1 MAASLLVKFALSSF
15 QTLVKFPQFFY
26 WVYVILVPTSSK
38 SNVTSLKKFSNR
50 HREIERPNVTTFIR
64 NKKEKEEKLYLLIPF
79 HFFSSKF
86 LFKLLLSNTFE
97 TSIQASSYLYKQKNY
112 IYFRKITR
120 DTYDFPQLQN
130 VLNDQI
136 VSLLYNRRI
145 IFNTRSRRF
154 AYNRISTHCSNFK
167 NGTPLPQLS
176 RFGSRSITCEIYE
189 PYKWTRG
196 FPPHIVRSHILRD
209 AGAGALHTRHTW
221 KIFVN

>member
-50 HREIERPNVTTFIR
+50 YREIERPNVTTFIR

-79 HFFSSKF
+79 RFFSSKF

-97 TSIQASSYLYKQKNY
+97 TSIQASYLCKQKNY
-112 IYFRKITR
+112 IYFRKTHITR
-120 DTYDFPQLQN
+120 DTYNFPQLRN

-136 VSLLYNRRI
+136 VSVI
-145 IFNTRSRRF
+145 I
-154 AYNRISTHCSNFK
+154 
-167 NGTPLPQLS
+167 Q
-176 RFGSRSITCEIYE
+176 
-189 PYKWTRG
+189 
-196 FPPHIVRSHILRD
+196 PPDNI
-209 AGAGALHTRHTW
+209 
-221 KIFVN
+221 

>member
-38 SNVTSLKKFSNR
+38 SNVTSLKKFNNR
-50 HREIERPNVTTFIR
+50 YREIERPNVTTFIR

-79 HFFSSKF
+79 RFFSSKF

-120 DTYDFPQLQN
+120 DTYNFPQLRN

-136 VSLLYNRRI
+136 VSVI
-145 IFNTRSRRF
+145 I
-154 AYNRISTHCSNFK
+154 
-167 NGTPLPQLS
+167 Q
-176 RFGSRSITCEIYE
+176 
-189 PYKWTRG
+189 
-196 FPPHIVRSHILRD
+196 PPDNI
-209 AGAGALHTRHTW
+209 
-221 KIFVN
+221 

>member
-50 HREIERPNVTTFIR
+50 YREIERPNVTTFIR

-79 HFFSSKF
+79 RFFSSKF

-112 IYFRKITR
+112 IYFRKTHIRR
-120 DTYDFPQLQN
+120 DTYNFPQLRN

-136 VSLLYNRRI
+136 VSVI
-145 IFNTRSRRF
+145 I
-154 AYNRISTHCSNFK
+154 
-167 NGTPLPQLS
+167 Q
-176 RFGSRSITCEIYE
+176 
-189 PYKWTRG
+189 
-196 FPPHIVRSHILRD
+196 PPDNI
-209 AGAGALHTRHTW
+209 
-221 KIFVN
+221 

>member
-50 HREIERPNVTTFIR
+50 YREIERPNVTTFIR

-79 HFFSSKF
+79 RFFSSKF

-112 IYFRKITR
+112 IYFRKTHITR
-120 DTYDFPQLQN
+120 DTYNFPQLRN

-136 VSLLYNRRI
+136 VSVI
-145 IFNTRSRRF
+145 I
-154 AYNRISTHCSNFK
+154 
-167 NGTPLPQLS
+167 Q
-176 RFGSRSITCEIYE
+176 
-189 PYKWTRG
+189 
-196 FPPHIVRSHILRD
+196 PPDNI
-209 AGAGALHTRHTW
+209 
-221 KIFVN
+221 

>member
-50 HREIERPNVTTFIR
+50 YREIERPNVTTFIR

-79 HFFSSKF
+79 RFFSSKF

-120 DTYDFPQLQN
+120 DTYNFSQLRN

-136 VSLLYNRRI
+136 VSVI
-145 IFNTRSRRF
+145 I
-154 AYNRISTHCSNFK
+154 
-167 NGTPLPQLS
+167 Q
-176 RFGSRSITCEIYE
+176 
-189 PYKWTRG
+189 
-196 FPPHIVRSHILRD
+196 PPDNI
-209 AGAGALHTRHTW
+209 
-221 KIFVN
+221 

>member
-79 HFFSSKF
+79 RFFSSKF

-120 DTYDFPQLQN
+120 DTYNFSQLRN

-136 VSLLYNRRI
+136 VSVI
-145 IFNTRSRRF
+145 I
-154 AYNRISTHCSNFK
+154 
-167 NGTPLPQLS
+167 Q
-176 RFGSRSITCEIYE
+176 
-189 PYKWTRG
+189 
-196 FPPHIVRSHILRD
+196 PPDNI
-209 AGAGALHTRHTW
+209 
-221 KIFVN
+221 